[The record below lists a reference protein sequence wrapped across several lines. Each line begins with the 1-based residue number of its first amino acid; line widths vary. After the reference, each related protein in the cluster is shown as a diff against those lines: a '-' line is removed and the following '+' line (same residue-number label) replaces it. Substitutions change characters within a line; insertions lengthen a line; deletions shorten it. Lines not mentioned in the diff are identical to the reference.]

1 MRIPTLLVSNLLGI
15 LGIVVGIIGIVSDC
29 FNVYTMIIS
38 FLLILIMLCWVFYGE
53 YYFPRETK
61 MYCKSDSRLAQD
73 IRNPSNL
80 AKIDITKCCK
90 DQDLET
96 GILSRA
102 QGRDKIIIQIA
113 FVIMD
118 AKRQVIVLKRK
129 KHWHR
134 TDFESILV
142 SFSPFP
148 TKYEQKLCISEIY
161 HREIPKN
168 KHGDEPEFKHLCN
181 VTHGAYCFFVYVA
194 EYNKLS
200 FTEGESSK
208 INKEIMERLFKTA
221 SGKYFLKDHDE
232 ISCVVTVDQLRDTP
246 NRAERE
252 MFIDA
257 EVGQILS
264 VRSSC

>member
-1 MRIPTLLVSNLLGI
+1 MKIPTLPEGKLGNILTVIFGIAGLVS
-15 LGIVVGIIGIVSDC
+15 VY
-29 FNVYTMIIS
+29 FNVYAVII
-38 FLLILIMLCWVFYGE
+38 FALLLLITICRAFYDV

-73 IRNPSNL
+73 IRNPCKL
-80 AKIDITKCCK
+80 AKMDIKECCK
-90 DQDLET
+90 DLET

-118 AKRQVIVLKRK
+118 AKKQILVLRRR

-168 KHGDEPEFKHLCN
+168 KNGDEPVFKHLCN
-181 VTHGAYCFFVYVA
+181 VTRGAYCFFVYVA

-208 INKEIMERLFKTA
+208 INKEIMKRLFKTA

-232 ISCVVTVDQLRDTP
+232 ISRVVTVNQLRDTP

-257 EVGQILS
+257 EVRQILS
-264 VRSSC
+264 V

>member
-1 MRIPTLLVSNLLGI
+1 MYAVIIFALL
-15 LGIVVGIIGIVSDC
+15 
-29 FNVYTMIIS
+29 
-38 FLLILIMLCWVFYGE
+38 LLITICRAFYDV

-61 MYCKSDSRLAQD
+61 MYCKSDSCLAQD
-73 IRNPSNL
+73 IRNPGKL
-80 AKIDITKCCK
+80 AKIDIKECCK

-118 AKRQVIVLKRK
+118 AKKQILVLRRR

-168 KHGDEPEFKHLCN
+168 KNGDEPEFKHLCN
-181 VTHGAYCFFVYVA
+181 VAHGAYCFFVYIA

-208 INKEIMERLFKTA
+208 INNEIMERLFKTA

-246 NRAERE
+246 NRAEEE

-257 EVGQILS
+257 EVRQTLS
-264 VRSSC
+264 V